1 MKEEFGIVQK
11 RYEDDEID
19 LYELIEIM
27 VRRKTTIV
35 MTAVLCTGMALGAAL
50 YVRSNKSDYLIKN
63 IVLLQETFNLK
74 GVNPIDVDS
83 ILLQDKN
90 VKKLLQNDSLRAEY
104 LKKTSKEL
112 QNTNSER
119 KFLKEVFNVSKD
131 EKNPSIVKIKA
142 EVIGT
147 DLSTRE
153 VIENYIEIIK
163 SSDNVNEVINSE
175 KLLKTKELE
184 TAEKDMVAIQNEL
197 LAIFKND
204 SDLRALKAEEKAA
217 FLNFKYPLLM
227 LKKAEAEKNYN
238 LYSNE
243 LIRLNNLN
251 LRYEVVKSTSDIYLE
266 KGESKA
272 KLILAVGAVLGV
284 FLGIMFAF
292 LKEFVDGYKKR
303 YKKQ

>member
-1 MKEEFGIVQK
+1 MKENLQIVPK
-11 RYEDDEID
+11 KYEDDEID

-35 MTAVLCTGMALGAAL
+35 LTTILCTGLALGAAL
-50 YVRSNKSDYLIKN
+50 YVRGNKPDYLIKN

-74 GVNPIDVDS
+74 GVNLIDVNS

-90 VKKLLQNDSLRAEY
+90 VKKLLENDSLRAEY
-104 LKKTSKEL
+104 LKRTSKES

-131 EKNPSIVKIKA
+131 EKNPNVVTIKA
-142 EVIGT
+142 ELIGT
-147 DLSTRE
+147 DSSTRK
-153 VIENYIEIIK
+153 VIEQYIDIIK
-163 SSDNVNEVINSE
+163 SSDNIADVIANEKVI
-175 KLLKTKELE
+175 KTDELAR
-184 TAEKDMVAIQNEL
+184 AEKEIKAIQDEV

-204 SDLRALKAEEKAA
+204 SDLRALKAEEKAS
-217 FLNFKYPLLM
+217 FLNFKYPAVM
-227 LKKAEAEKNYN
+227 LKKSEAEKNYN

-251 LRYEVVKSTSDIYLE
+251 LRYDSVKSTSDIYLE
-266 KGESKA
+266 EGKSKA
-272 KLILAVGAVLGV
+272 KLILAVGAILGV
-284 FLGIMFAF
+284 FLGVMLAF

-303 YKKQ
+303 YK